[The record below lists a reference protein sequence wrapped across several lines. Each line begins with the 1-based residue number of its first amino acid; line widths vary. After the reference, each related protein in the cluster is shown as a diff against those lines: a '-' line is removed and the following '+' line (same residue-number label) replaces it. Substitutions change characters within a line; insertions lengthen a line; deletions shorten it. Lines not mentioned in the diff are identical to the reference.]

1 MNWLSLLLSR
11 LIFTD
16 KRQTKIRGI
25 ANMANEKT
33 LQQRKNVVDFNWL
46 IIFEITAGPTGTFN
60 VLILF
65 YNNKSK
71 I

>member
-1 MNWLSLLLSR
+1 M
-11 LIFTD
+11 
-16 KRQTKIRGI
+16 I

-65 YNNKSK
+65 YNIKRK